1 MNYSCHVPLSMEFP
15 RQAYWSGLPFPS
27 LGDIPNPG
35 TKPVSPALQV
45 DALPL
50 SHLGRPVKSLLD
62 CKDCFFFFFI
72 KLSLSL
78 RHQTEIFYQGSQ
90 KCHSEQQFSLF
101 KIILTFLF
109 FSSIFREK
117 KAKLD
122 LQLNNINLH

>member
-15 RQAYWSGLPFPS
+15 RQEYWSGLPFPS

-35 TKPVSPALQV
+35 TKPMSLALQV

-50 SHLGRPVKSLLD
+50 SHPGRPVKSLVD
-62 CKDCFFFFFI
+62 CKDCFKKKK

-78 RHQTEIFYQGSQ
+78 RHQTEVFYQRSQ
-90 KCHSEQQFSLF
+90 KCHSEQQSSLL

>member
-1 MNYSCHVPLSMEFP
+1 MNYSCHVPVHGIPQASILEWVAISFSRGYSQP
-15 RQAYWSGLPFPS
+15 RDQTRVSCIAGGCFTTEPPGKTCEKPIGL
-27 LGDIPNPG
+27 
-35 TKPVSPALQV
+35 Q
-45 DALPL
+45 
-50 SHLGRPVKSLLD
+50 RLL
-62 CKDCFFFFFI
+62 FFI